1 MDTDLALSWVRAVA
15 AAMTEHEERL
25 TQLDSA
31 IGDAD
36 HGTNMRRGFATVV
49 TALDDRPPGSAADL
63 LTATGHLL
71 VSGVGGAAGPLY
83 GSAFRALGRTLATP
97 DADLATALAAA
108 LDAARE
114 LGAAAPG
121 DKTMIDAFA
130 PAVDAFARRTAAGDA
145 LPAAADAAAEAAERG
160 ARDTIPLQARR
171 GRAAY
176 LGPRSVG
183 HQDPGAASTALL
195 FRALADAA
203 ARSETTR

>member
-1 MDTDLALSWVRAVA
+1 MSWVRAVA
-15 AAMTEHEERL
+15 AAVTEHEERL

-36 HGTNMRRGFATVV
+36 HGANMRRGFAAVLV
-49 TALDDRPPGSAADL
+49 ALDDRPPASAADL

-83 GSAFRALGRTLATP
+83 GSAFRALGRALATP
-97 DADLATALAAA
+97 GTDLATALAEA

-130 PAVDAFARRTAAGDA
+130 PAVDAFAHRTAAGDDLA
-145 LPAAADAAAEAAERG
+145 AAADAAAEAAERG
-160 ARDTIPLQARR
+160 ARDTTPLQARR